1 MVSEFIQGIKV
12 KQNTS
17 ANCYIKH
24 DLKPLEAPIT
34 IRIKFS
40 KTGSLQ
46 YISHLDLQRLWQR
59 ALVRAGIPLWYTKGF
74 NPHAKLVFAL
84 PLPVGVESVCELID
98 VRIDKE
104 IAPSDVKELLNEVLT
119 DEMRILDVYLPERKF
134 ADIAKAEYLIE
145 LSSVNASEKLAADI
159 NEFFTK
165 DEILMKK
172 HTKSGEKEIN
182 ISKLIYKFFAKYTP
196 EDNKI
201 IMNATL
207 SAGTESLSPEFLI
220 SALRQYDVLPKAS
233 LTEEFYSTL
242 RQRVLNAEDEEYV

>member
-1 MVSEFIQGIKV
+1 MVSEFVQGIKV

-24 DLKPLEAPIT
+24 GLKPLDAPIT

-46 YISHLDLQRLWQR
+46 YISHLDLQRLWSR

-74 NPHAKLVFAL
+74 NPHAKMVFAL
-84 PLPVGVESVCELID
+84 PLPVGVESVCELVD

-104 IAPSDVKELLNEVLT
+104 IDNADVKELLNEVLT
-119 DEMRILDVYLPERKF
+119 DELRVLDVYLPERKF
-134 ADIAKAEYLIE
+134 ADIAKAEYRIE
-145 LSSVNASEKLAADI
+145 LSSVNASEALVAAI
-159 NEFFTK
+159 NNFFSK
-165 DEILMKK
+165 EEILMKK

-182 ISKLIYKFFAKYTP
+182 ISKLIYEFSARYCN
-196 EDNKI
+196 ECNKI
-201 IMNATL
+201 IINATL

-220 SALRQYDVLPKAS
+220 SAARQYGILPAAS

-242 RQRVLNAEDEEYV
+242 RESVLDENGEEYR

>member
-1 MVSEFIQGIKV
+1 MSEFIQGIKV

-17 ANCYIKH
+17 ANCYVKH
-24 DLKPLEAPIT
+24 ALEPLDAPVT

-46 YISHLDLQRLWQR
+46 YVSHLDLQRLWSR

-74 NPHAKLVFAL
+74 NPHAKMVFAL
-84 PLPVGVESVCELID
+84 PLPVGVESVCELVD
-98 VRIDKE
+98 VRIDKK
-104 IAPSDVKELLNEVLT
+104 IDNRDVKELLNEVLT
-119 DEMRILDVYLPERKF
+119 DELCVLDVYSPERKF
-134 ADIAKAEYLIE
+134 AEIAKAEYRIE
-145 LSSVNASEKLAADI
+145 LTSVNASEALAGALND
-159 NEFFTK
+159 FFAR

-182 ISKLIYKFFAKYTP
+182 ISKLIYEFSARYCT
-196 EDNKI
+196 ECNKI
-201 IMNATL
+201 IINATL

-220 SALRQYDVLPKAS
+220 SAARQYGILPETS

-242 RQRVLNAEDEEYV
+242 RQRVLDTEGEEYR

>member
-12 KQNTS
+12 KQNTT

-34 IRIKFS
+34 ARIKFS

-59 ALVRAGIPLWYTKGF
+59 ALVRAGVPLWYTKGF

-84 PLPVGVESVCELID
+84 PLPVGVESVCELLD

-104 IAPSDVKELLNEVLT
+104 IACEDMKELLNSVLT
-119 DEMRILDVYLPERKF
+119 NELCVLDVYIPERKF
-134 ADIAKAEYLIE
+134 ADIAKAEYRIE
-145 LSSVNASEKLAADI
+145 LSSVNATETLAEKI
-159 NEFFTK
+159 NEFFSR

-172 HTKSGEKEIN
+172 HSREK
-182 ISKLIYKFFAKYTP
+182 KK
-196 EDNKI
+196 
-201 IMNATL
+201 
-207 SAGTESLSPEFLI
+207 
-220 SALRQYDVLPKAS
+220 
-233 LTEEFYSTL
+233 
-242 RQRVLNAEDEEYV
+242 